1 MVIYVF
7 IKNIFIVNTSDFD
20 FIWLMLSDYNVDIV
34 FAYESKKEVSVLVYR
49 ERIEDGWMFALVNS
63 IRIN

>member
-1 MVIYVF
+1 
-7 IKNIFIVNTSDFD
+7 
-20 FIWLMLSDYNVDIV
+20 MLSDYNVDIV